1 MTDILAHATNGDGPP
16 LLLLNGGLMTM
27 AAWEPYVTALAPS
40 LRVVRCDLRG
50 QLLSPGTPPATFE
63 GHAKDLVRLLDA
75 LAIDRVHVAG
85 ASFGALVGIVL
96 AATAPQRVRSLAAIT
111 ATDRMTP
118 QMDDGTRRVREA
130 CREALAGGDR
140 GRILDFINPAT
151 WSPEYLQAQ
160 ATVLAARRQA
170 VAMLP
175 SAWFTGLDG
184 LLTSMLG
191 LDLRALL
198 PSIACPTVVIGGER
212 DVTFPVEHSR
222 DLARGIPG
230 ARVVILPDAPH
241 GLVIERAPAVI
252 DLLKHHVA
260 DVENQARS
268 SATQPKAGS

>member
-16 LLLLNGGLMTM
+16 LLLLNGGLMTI

-40 LRVVRCDLRG
+40 LRVVGCDLRG
-50 QLLSPGTPPATFE
+50 QLLSPGAPPATFQ
-63 GHAKDLVRLLDA
+63 GHADDLVRLLDT
-75 LAIDRVHVAG
+75 LAIDTVHVAG
-85 ASFGALVGIVL
+85 ASFGALVGVVL
-96 AATAPQRVRSLAAIT
+96 AASARQRVRSLTVIT

-118 QMDDGTRRVREA
+118 HMDDGTRRLREA
-130 CREALAGGDR
+130 CREALAGGDG
-140 GRILDFINPAT
+140 GRILDLINPAT

-160 ATVLAARRQA
+160 ATVLAARRRG

-175 SAWFTGLDG
+175 PAWFIGLDG

-191 LDLRALL
+191 LDLRPLL
-198 PSIACPTVVIGGER
+198 PSITCPTVVIGGEC

-230 ARVVILPDAPH
+230 ARLVIVPDAPH

-260 DVENQARS
+260 DVEARERS
-268 SATQPKAGS
+268 RATQPEVRS